1 MTRVSAAHE
10 RPVPHPTAVQQ
21 TPSECS
27 RNRHSS
33 SLWPQKK
40 TLTPPMALR
49 GPLQLAAQLESL
61 RKAVGSTRKKRE
73 IIDDESPVPAA
84 AGRHIRPYPSAVGTK
99 FSSSLD
105 APGGRSSVSTKGQF
119 GTTFATPRGP
129 TVFSGAVYQAGQPPP
144 WPPSAGQPRAPVAH
158 RSSNDSYSINSVKM
172 SGVASTPFSARKFMA
187 SLGGCPQLGEGASR
201 GLQLV
206 EGASSSRGPQL
217 GEGASRG
224 HQLGEGASRG
234 LQLGEGASRGLQLG
248 KGASRAALQDQGD
261 FLRLYQ

>member
-1 MTRVSAAHE
+1 MTGVSALPTGQHE

-21 TPSECS
+21 TPSEHS
-27 RNRHSS
+27 RNRHSI

-49 GPLQLAAQLESL
+49 GPVQLAAQLESL

-73 IIDDESPVPAA
+73 IVNDDESALPAA
-84 AGRHIRPYPSAVGTK
+84 AGRHIRPYPSAVGAK

-105 APGGRSSVSTKGQF
+105 APGGRSSVSTTGQF

-144 WPPSAGQPRAPVAH
+144 WPSSAAQTREPVAH

-172 SGVASTPFSARKFMA
+172 KGVASTPFSARKFMA
-187 SLGGCPQLGEGASR
+187 SLGGCPQLGGGS
-201 GLQLV
+201 
-206 EGASSSRGPQL
+206 
-217 GEGASRG
+217 
-224 HQLGEGASRG
+224 
-234 LQLGEGASRGLQLG
+234 
-248 KGASRAALQDQGD
+248 
-261 FLRLYQ
+261 